1 MAKKWGQNELPGIRR
16 TGRSV
21 KKIFDVVRLVD
32 VDKTEVVMPEQSH
45 ACYAVWNRQERCEN
59 CISARVVA
67 QRCQLTKIEFVDSK
81 IYLVI
86 SHYVEIDGKGYALE
100 MVTEIRDELLL
111 ELMDGVS

>member
-1 MAKKWGQNELPGIRR
+1 MNYRELDEL
-16 TGRSV
+16 V
-21 KKIFDVVRLVD
+21 VQLKKIFDVVRLVD

-86 SHYVEIDGKGYALE
+86 SHYVEIDVL
-100 MVTEIRDELLL
+100 
-111 ELMDGVS
+111 